1 MPVKRTQYT
10 TASNEP
16 RRPMPVLFVM
26 ENLKLNLSDGEILL
40 DHLLGQG
47 VDIAHDCGG
56 VLACT
61 SCRVV
66 IREGL
71 EHLQAPSNDELDLL
85 DRADSMAANE
95 RLACQVRGTG
105 ELVIELPRDE
115 APVHKIERPVF
126 VSARAAKHL
135 AAQLAK
141 HPGAVAVRLS
151 ALPSGCSGFRY
162 RVDPTNAVHDGD
174 RVFDTGGVRVA
185 IDATSLPYVQGTTLD
200 VVDEGLSRRL
210 RFDNPN
216 AKQTCGC
223 GESFGV

>member
-1 MPVKRTQYT
+1 
-10 TASNEP
+10 
-16 RRPMPVLFVM
+16 M
-26 ENLKLNLSDGEILL
+26 ENLKLRLQDGEVLL
-40 DHLLGQG
+40 ERLLGQG

-56 VLACT
+56 MLACT

-66 IREGL
+66 IREGV
-71 EHLQAPSNDELDLL
+71 EHLQMPSTEELDLL
-85 DRADSMAANE
+85 DRADSRARNE
-95 RLACQVRGTG
+95 RLACQVRGAA
-105 ELVIELPRDE
+105 ELVVDIPRGE
-115 APVHKIERPVF
+115 APVHAIVRPVF

-162 RVDPTNAVHDGD
+162 RVDPTDAVKVDD
-174 RVFDTGGVRVA
+174 SVFDSGGVRLVV
-185 IDATSLPYVQGTTLD
+185 DAASLPYVQGTTLD
-200 VVDEGLSRRL
+200 VVEEGLSRRL

-216 AKQTCGC
+216 ARQSCGC

>member
-1 MPVKRTQYT
+1 
-10 TASNEP
+10 
-16 RRPMPVLFVM
+16 M
-26 ENLKLNLSDGEILL
+26 ENRWSLGDGAVLL
-40 DHLLGQG
+40 DYLLGQG

-71 EHLQAPSNDELDLL
+71 EHLMAPSDDELDLL
-85 DRADSMAANE
+85 DRADSMASNE
-95 RLACQVRGTG
+95 RLACQVRGAG
-105 ELVIELPRDE
+105 ELVVELPRSE
-115 APVHKIERPVF
+115 APVHEIERPVCI
-126 VSARAAKHL
+126 SARAAKHL

-141 HPGAVAVRLS
+141 HPPQSRRAS
-151 ALPSGCSGFRY
+151 PLPSGCSGFRY
-162 RVDPTNAVHDGD
+162 RVDPTDAVHDGD
-174 RVFDTGGVRVA
+174 RVFSSGGLRIAV
-185 IDATSLPYVQGTTLD
+185 DAASLPYVQGTTLD

-216 AKQTCGC
+216 ARQTCGC